1 MNDTAKRI
9 HTEREKRREKIM
21 AYFDIIIENGLIVD
35 GTGREAYRGD
45 IGIKEDKIRAIG
57 DLMNAS
63 GKQRIDTMG
72 RLVCPGFVDAHCHTD
87 VYAEYYP
94 EAEGKVMQGVTSD
107 ICGLCGT
114 SAAPVGIGHL
124 EEYRARNSGTI
135 PKERFRRVDAVS
147 FREYLHTINTQ
158 GNSTNMAMFIGNGN
172 LRVHAVGYE
181 NRPASVEELETM
193 KDMLQRSLDE
203 GAFGLSSG
211 LTYVPSMFASTD
223 ELVNLCEILTSKNGI
238 YNSHMRNESDGVDIS
253 IREVI
258 DIAQRSSCR
267 GHVSHLKAM
276 GSKNHGRAEEC
287 LELIENANNR
297 GIPITFDVY
306 PYTAGST
313 ALKTLLPG
321 WVLERKF
328 DKFSLLDEKRDSI
341 LESLRKSDW
350 DNIVLS
356 CGYDA
361 IVVSNTAGL
370 DKYEGKSLLEI
381 ALEINKTPY
390 DALVSVLKDTDGEA
404 GMIYHA
410 MSEEDVRTFL
420 KSRYSMLSTDS
431 YARRYEGPTA
441 AGRPHPRNYGA
452 FPRYIRRYLLD
463 ERLLTLEEGIH
474 KITELPART
483 FGLKGRGVL
492 KVGNYADIT
501 VLDTDSVKDTATWQ
515 KPAQKP
521 QGIDYVLV
529 NGSLVVN
536 RGCPTGLRTG
546 KGLIHK

>member
-1 MNDTAKRI
+1 MG
-9 HTEREKRREKIM
+9 
-21 AYFDIIIENGLIVD
+21 YFDIIIENGLIAD

-45 IGIKEDKIRAIG
+45 IGIRGDKIEAIG
-57 DLMNAS
+57 NLMNAS
-63 GKQRIDTMG
+63 KKQCIDATR

-94 EAEGKVMQGVTSD
+94 EAEGKVTQGVTSD
-107 ICGLCGT
+107 ICGLCGS

-135 PKERFRRVDAVS
+135 PKERFRHINAVS
-147 FREYLHTINTQ
+147 FREYINVIDTQ
-158 GNSTNMAMFIGNGN
+158 GNSTNMAMFVGNGN
-172 LRVHAVGYE
+172 LRAHAVGYE
-181 NRPASVEELETM
+181 NRPAFAAELETM

-223 ELVNLCEILTSKNGI
+223 ELVNLCEAMCLKNGI
-238 YNSHMRNESDGVDIS
+238 YNSHMRNESDRIDIS

-258 DIAQRSSCR
+258 EIAQRSNCH
-267 GHVSHLKAM
+267 GHVSHLKVM
-276 GSKNHGRAEEC
+276 GNKNHGRAEEC
-287 LELIENANNR
+287 LGLIENANNR

-313 ALKTLLPG
+313 ALKALLPD
-321 WVLERKF
+321 WVLERGLG
-328 DKFSLLDEKRDSI
+328 DFSILDEKRDSI
-341 LESLRKSDW
+341 LKFLRKSDW

-361 IVVSNTAGL
+361 IVVSNAAGL
-370 DKYEGKSLLEI
+370 DRYEGKSLLKI
-381 ALEINKTPY
+381 ALEMEKTPY

-410 MSEEDVRTFL
+410 MSEEDVRTLL
-420 KSRYSMLSTDS
+420 KSQYCMLSTDS
-431 YARRYEGPTA
+431 YARCYEGPTA

-463 ERLLTLEEGIH
+463 EHFLTLEEGIH

-492 KVGNYADIT
+492 EVGNYADIT
-501 VLDTDSVKDTATWQ
+501 ILDIDSVKDTATWQ

-529 NGSLVVN
+529 NGGLAVN
-536 RGCPTGLRTG
+536 CGCPTGLRTG
-546 KGLIHK
+546 KGLIPK